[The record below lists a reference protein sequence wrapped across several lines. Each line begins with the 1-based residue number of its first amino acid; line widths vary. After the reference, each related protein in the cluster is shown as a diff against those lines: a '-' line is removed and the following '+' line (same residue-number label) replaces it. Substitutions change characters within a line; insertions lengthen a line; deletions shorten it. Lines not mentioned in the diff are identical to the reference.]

1 MSVYQKDEERLK
13 RLATGD
19 NREWKLWYDD
29 MRSPFRAFFMRHSA
43 VSPEEAVSLSHETMV
58 VFHRNVPTGK
68 LTPPLQSALR
78 TYLFGIGKLVF
89 KKSHSGA
96 YDWDDDIPDMPVLP
110 EVEDR
115 AEQEAQAA
123 LVRSLLERIGDPC
136 RQILTLVYI
145 KGYAMES
152 VATEMGIASE
162 GAARKRK
169 FDCLQKLRDLVKAP

>member
-1 MSVYQKDEERLK
+1 MGEYQNDEQRLS

-19 NREWKLWYDD
+19 NREWKIWYDD

-43 VSPEEAVSLSHETMV
+43 LGPEDVTALYHETMV
-58 VFHRNVPTGK
+58 VFHRNVTTGK
-68 LTPPLQSALR
+68 LTPPLQSSLR
-78 TYLFGIGKLVF
+78 TYLFGIGKLVY
-89 KKSHSGA
+89 KKSHA
-96 YDWDDDIPDMPVLP
+96 AAVNWDDDIPDMPVLP

-115 AEQEAQAA
+115 AEREAQAA
-123 LVRSLLERIGDPC
+123 LVRRLLDRIGEPC
-136 RQILTLVYI
+136 REILTLVYI

-169 FDCLQKLRDLVKAP
+169 FDCLQKLRDWMKTP

>member
-43 VSPEEAVSLSHETMV
+43 VSPEEAVSLYHETMV
-58 VFHRNVPTGK
+58 VFHRNVTTGK

-89 KKSHSGA
+89 KKA
-96 YDWDDDIPDMPVLP
+96 IP
-110 EVEDR
+110 
-115 AEQEAQAA
+115 
-123 LVRSLLERIGDPC
+123 VRTTGMTTFPTCPSCPKWRTGLN
-136 RQILTLVYI
+136 
-145 KGYAMES
+145 
-152 VATEMGIASE
+152 
-162 GAARKRK
+162 RKRK
-169 FDCLQKLRDLVKAP
+169 LPLSEACWNASAIHAGKF